1 MAPGLDLT
9 ACSPPTRMPKLKY
22 RNPLPADE
30 QSPSLEVRR
39 ISGQQAVPAEEPPTT
54 PSSHASSYSRPS
66 FDSASLTSTSLAS
79 TASSAS
85 SNDSKTSK
93 KKKTG
98 SVFGF
103 LSLKEPSQLAFEQYA
118 ETQRKQ
124 ALERSTATPTSRP
137 VSTYAAKKLPKNVPR
152 VNSKWDGVPDSLKN
166 RYAKSSY
173 SKSSSGSNKNRHSVM
188 TQSSQDSGLTVMSWN
203 NESKFSVM
211 TDGSRNPP
219 NSIASVARPLSTLTV
234 RDEVQSLPPPPSTTP
249 PPEVTYYY
257 SEPRISGALS
267 VESSLETYRP
277 SSFDIPQ
284 IQDSPYDI
292 VLQADHFSRPRANS
306 PASST
311 DSVNT
316 VVRDTA
322 DAIFKKLN
330 DRPQN
335 SLWGDAPPVGSLDRV
350 DEPAVPESHDFLFDL
365 PAAEEVWGDDDDSG
379 APPPIPHYAPTRP
392 VHNFSRP
399 MSASPNARSPRVV
412 SMPAYRTTP
421 IGSGL
426 PTLYEASL
434 NSNAADETAQ
444 DDGGEDD
451 ENDDA
456 YSIAPSTLAPSVMSA
471 RWLDSSRERLGLG
484 GRLRMNEMS
493 PWEGRKEQSG
503 EPKKKRLSLFGK
515 VTTRA

>member
-1 MAPGLDLT
+1 MAPSLDVP
-9 ACSPPTRMPKLKY
+9 AGSPPTRMPKLKY

-30 QSPSLEVRR
+30 QPPSLEVRR
-39 ISGQQAVPAEEPPTT
+39 NSGQQAVPAEEPPAT
-54 PSSHASSYSRPS
+54 PSSLASSHTRPS
-66 FDSASLTSTSLAS
+66 FDSASLTSPSLAS

-85 SNDSKTSK
+85 SNDSKSSK

-118 ETQRKQ
+118 EAQRKQ
-124 ALERSTATPTSRP
+124 ALEKGASSPKARP
-137 VSTYAAKKLPKNVPR
+137 ISSYASKKLPKDVPK

-173 SKSSSGSNKNRHSVM
+173 TKSSSGSSKNRHSVM
-188 TQSSQDSGLTVMSWN
+188 TQSSQDSDLTAMSWS
-203 NESKFSVM
+203 NESKVSVM
-211 TDGSRNPP
+211 MDGSRNPP
-219 NSIASVARPLSTLTV
+219 NSVASAAQSLSDLTV
-234 RDEVQSLPPPPSTTP
+234 RDDARSISPPLSAPAPSEMAYYF
-249 PPEVTYYY
+249 PEPLV
-257 SEPRISGALS
+257 SGALPVKS
-267 VESSLETYRP
+267 TPQTYRP
-277 SSFDIPQ
+277 SSIDIPR
-284 IQDSPYDI
+284 IHDSPYDV
-292 VLQADHFSRPRANS
+292 VLQTDHFSRPRADS

-322 DAIFKKLN
+322 DVIFKKLN
-330 DRPQN
+330 DQPRK
-335 SLWGDAPPVGSLDRV
+335 SLWVDAPPVQPLDGNN
-350 DEPAVPESHDFLFDL
+350 EPSVPASHDFLFNL
-365 PAAEEVWGDDDDSG
+365 PASREAWGDDDSS
-379 APPPIPHYAPTRP
+379 APPPIPHYAPTRS

-399 MSASPNARSPRVV
+399 MSVTPSTRPSRVV

-421 IGSGL
+421 SVSGL
-426 PTLYEASL
+426 PTLYEASFT
-434 NSNAADETAQ
+434 SDDADETAR
-444 DDGGEDD
+444 DDEGEDD

-456 YSIAPSTLAPSVMSA
+456 YSIAPSTFAPSVMSA
-471 RWLDSSRERLGLG
+471 RWHDSPRERLGLG
-484 GRLRMNEMS
+484 GRLRMNDMS

>member
-1 MAPGLDLT
+1 
-9 ACSPPTRMPKLKY
+9 MPKLKY

-30 QSPSLEVRR
+30 QSPSLQVRR
-39 ISGQQAVPAEEPPTT
+39 NSGQQAVPAEEPPTT

-124 ALERSTATPTSRP
+124 ALERSTAAPTSRP

-166 RYAKSSY
+166 RYAKSSH

-188 TQSSQDSGLTVMSWN
+188 TQSSQDSDLTVMSWN

-219 NSIASVARPLSTLTV
+219 NSIVSVAQPLSTLTV
-234 RDEVQSLPPPPSTTP
+234 RDEVRSVSLPLSTTP

-257 SEPRISGALS
+257 PEPQISGALS
-267 VESSLETYRP
+267 VEPSLQTHGP
-277 SSFDIPQ
+277 SSFDTPQ
-284 IQDSPYDI
+284 VQDSPYDI
-292 VLQADHFSRPRANS
+292 VLQAGHFSRPRADS

-330 DRPQN
+330 DQPQN
-335 SLWGDAPPVGSLDRV
+335 SLWGDASPVGSLNGV
-350 DEPAVPESHDFLFDL
+350 DGPAVPESHDFLFDL
-365 PAAEEVWGDDDDSG
+365 PAAEEVWGDDDDSS
-379 APPPIPHYAPTRP
+379 APPPIPHYAPTRS

-444 DDGGEDD
+444 DDGCEDD

-471 RWLDSSRERLGLG
+471 RWLDSPRERLGLG

>member
-1 MAPGLDLT
+1 
-9 ACSPPTRMPKLKY
+9 
-22 RNPLPADE
+22 
-30 QSPSLEVRR
+30 
-39 ISGQQAVPAEEPPTT
+39 
-54 PSSHASSYSRPS
+54 
-66 FDSASLTSTSLAS
+66 
-79 TASSAS
+79 
-85 SNDSKTSK
+85 
-93 KKKTG
+93 
-98 SVFGF
+98 VFGF

-292 VLQADHFSRPRANS
+292 VLQADHFSRPRADS

-392 VHNFSRP
+392 VHNSAGPCQRVRTHGRLESYRCQHTEPRPSARACLLCMKLHSIAMPQMRLHRTTEVKTTRMMMRTPSRP
-399 MSASPNARSPRVV
+399 LPWRRLLCLHAGLTLLANDSASADV
-412 SMPAYRTTP
+412 SA
-421 IGSGL
+421 
-426 PTLYEASL
+426 
-434 NSNAADETAQ
+434 
-444 DDGGEDD
+444 
-451 ENDDA
+451 
-456 YSIAPSTLAPSVMSA
+456 
-471 RWLDSSRERLGLG
+471 
-484 GRLRMNEMS
+484 
-493 PWEGRKEQSG
+493 
-503 EPKKKRLSLFGK
+503 
-515 VTTRA
+515 